1 MATDDPV
8 TLYTSGQYGLSVV
21 TPRSRIDNVAIAAL
35 FTAFGIAPLTGVI
48 ADSLWLNRAVFVPSE
63 VFSTF
68 FIALGVL
75 LPLAITLTLLV
86 RRVLG
91 KVQLEWFLI
100 VVSLPA
106 MMLGA
111 MFLWFG
117 AQGAVS
123 GLLVMGL
130 GEQRTATIQLW
141 SSRKQCGKG
150 CFIRND
156 FSLGERDAFWKSK
169 REIALGQY
177 KVLLSSSSL
186 GDVVINPPEDG
197 P

>member
-8 TLYTSGQYGLSVV
+8 TLYTSGQNDLSVV
-21 TPRSRIDNVAIAAL
+21 APRSPIGNVVIAAF
-35 FTAFGIAPLTGVI
+35 FTAFGIAPLTGAV
-48 ADSLWLNRAVFVPSE
+48 AHSLWLDRAVFVPSE
-63 VFSTF
+63 AFSTLF
-68 FIALGVL
+68 LAFGVL

-91 KVQLEWFLI
+91 KIQLEWFLLFS
-100 VVSLPA
+100 SLPV

-111 MFLWFG
+111 MGLWFG

-141 SSRKQCGKG
+141 SSHKQCGKG

-186 GDVVINPPEDG
+186 GDVVINPPGDG

>member
-1 MATDDPV
+1 MATDDPI
-8 TLYTSGQYGLSVV
+8 TLYTSGQHDMHVV
-21 TPRSRIDNVAIAAL
+21 APHSPIENVGIAA
-35 FTAFGIAPLTGVI
+35 FFAAFGIAPLTGAV
-48 ADSLWLNRAVFVPSE
+48 AHSLWLDRAVFVPSE
-63 VFSTF
+63 AFSTF
-68 FIALGVL
+68 FLALGVL

-91 KVQLEWFLI
+91 KIQLEWFLI
-100 VVSLPA
+100 FAFLPT

-111 MFLWFG
+111 MFLWLG

-123 GLLVMGL
+123 GLLLIGL
-130 GEQRTATIQLW
+130 GEQRTAAIQLW
-141 SSRKQCGKG
+141 SSHKQCGKS

-177 KVLLSSSSL
+177 EVLLSSSSL
-186 GDVVINPPEDG
+186 GDVVINPPQDS